1 MIEDPKKAGFWTTI
15 PGILTAIAAVLGALS
30 GLIGVL
36 AQVGVFKGMVP
47 KTLDPIH
54 PIPIPVPIP
63 IPENATPKII
73 AGNYSVHG
81 RNPNGS
87 AYFGEAV
94 IIKNNA
100 GYQIT
105 WNIAGS
111 QIFYG
116 TGVLDDQLLKIKWEN
131 GLVTYLI
138 RDNGR
143 ILDGT
148 WANGKGSEVLT
159 LVTEDQ

>member
-36 AQVGVFKGMVP
+36 AQVGVFKTKV
-47 KTLDPIH
+47 PIH
-54 PIPIPVPIP
+54 PIPIP

-73 AGNYSVHG
+73 PGNYSVHG

-87 AYFGEAV
+87 AYFGEAS

-116 TGVLDDQLLKIKWEN
+116 TGVLDDQLLKINWEN

-159 LVTEDQ
+159 LVTGDQQR

>member
-1 MIEDPKKAGFWTTI
+1 MTEDPKKTGFWTTI

-36 AQVGVFKGMVP
+36 TQVGVFKPIVP
-47 KTLDPIH
+47 KHYDPID
-54 PIPIPVPIP
+54 PVSIL
-63 IPENATPKII
+63 ENQTPRII
-73 AGNYSVHG
+73 LGTYSVHG

-87 AYFGEAV
+87 TYFGEAS
-94 IIKNNA
+94 IIKNKT

-105 WNIAGS
+105 WDIAGS
-111 QIFYG
+111 QTFYG
-116 TGVLDDQLLKIKWEN
+116 TGVLDDQLLKFKWEN

-148 WANGKGSEVLT
+148 WANGRGTEVLT
-159 LVTEDQ
+159 LVPAGHPSSP